1 MDDVLRL
8 RPGGDQDHR
17 HEREGGIRLEPP
29 TDLEAVEL
37 GHHHVEEDQV
47 RVFLAGKRER
57 FLPVRRRQDLVAVDG
72 EASLED
78 VDVGG
83 IVVGDEDPRG
93 RSHSRCSRIF
103 ASRARGLK
111 GFVT

>member
-1 MDDVLRL
+1 MLL
-8 RPGGDQDHR
+8 
-17 HEREGGIRLEPP
+17 L
-29 TDLEAVEL
+29 
-37 GHHHVEEDQV
+37 
-47 RVFLAGKRER
+47 GKRER
-57 FLPVRRRQDLVAVDG
+57 LLPIPRRQDLVAMDG
-72 EASLED
+72 EAGLED

-93 RSHSRCSRIF
+93 RSHLRCSRTF